1 MNTNKTIAE
10 RIASHYTVNQ
20 PSKIKQLQKLDKR
33 AKLVP
38 NAVCYTL
45 GVIFALLLGI
55 GMVFTMKIIG
65 DGEIAF
71 MVIGGIA
78 GAIGIIGMSVNYL
91 IYKKLFELGKIKYGN
106 DILKLAEQ
114 ISNEENK

>member
-1 MNTNKTIAE
+1 
-10 RIASHYTVNQ
+10 
-20 PSKIKQLQKLDKR
+20 
-33 AKLVP
+33 
-38 NAVCYTL
+38 
-45 GVIFALLLGI
+45 
-55 GMVFTMKIIG
+55 MVFTMKIIG

-78 GAIGIIGMSVNYL
+78 GAIGIAGMSVNYL

-114 ISNEENK
+114 ISNEEDK